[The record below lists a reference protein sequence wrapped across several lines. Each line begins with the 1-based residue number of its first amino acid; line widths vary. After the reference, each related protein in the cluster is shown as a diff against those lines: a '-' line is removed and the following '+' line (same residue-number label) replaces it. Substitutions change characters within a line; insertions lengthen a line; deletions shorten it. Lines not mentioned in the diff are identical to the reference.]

1 MERLRFPLWIMVG
14 AMLLFSW
21 QAWNQDRA
29 DREAVAPPPAQDLPP
44 LAPAQSPAAT
54 DLPGLPA
61 LTEPQTAEEPSELPA
76 AISTPEALDLV
87 RVVTDVLE
95 VDISKAGGDLVGAIL
110 PGYPVS
116 KKDANAKVSLLSAT
130 PGAEYTLS
138 TGLRAMEGAP
148 EANHHQR
155 FSSSLGSYRMGEG
168 EDELVVPLTWS
179 DGGVSVTKRFIFR
192 RGSYT
197 VAVEQV
203 VRNESGGEYGA
214 APYVLLRRV
223 HLPQDRSMFNV
234 DTYSFTGPVYY
245 DGDSYDRMDVDDLE
259 DEPLSE
265 TATNGWVGSIQ
276 HHFVAAAVPEGEQP
290 YRYDGSVSG
299 RTYRLSAIGPVR
311 AVPPGGEERF
321 SAQLFVGPKLQSQ
334 LAETAPGLQLTVDYG
349 IFTVFAQPLFWLL
362 KTLFAGVGNWGW
374 AIILATLIIKA
385 VLFPLTE
392 ASGKSMARMRKLQ
405 PRLKSIQDRFKEDPQ
420 GRNRAMMELY
430 KKEKVNPAAGCLPI
444 FIQLP
449 FFIAFYW
456 VLVES
461 VEIRQAPFLLWIN
474 DLSSRDPIFVLPA
487 LMGAAMFWQQK
498 LNPKPPDP
506 MQAKIMMAMP
516 VMFTVFFMFFPSGLV
531 LYWLTNS
538 VFSTLQQWRIN
549 RRTDQAPAKR
559 AAR

>member
-1 MERLRFPLWIMVG
+1 MEKLRFPLWIMFG

-21 QAWNQDRA
+21 QAWNQDQARRDA
-29 DREAVAPPPAQDLPP
+29 ESAPVSGDLP
-44 LAPAQSPAAT
+44 APSSPPRHART
-54 DLPGLPA
+54 DLPDLPA
-61 LTEPQTAEEPSELPA
+61 VSGAQAGEDRAETPA
-76 AISTPEALDLV
+76 LLSPAPPVV
-87 RVVTDVLE
+87 RVVTDVL
-95 VDISKAGGDLVGAIL
+95 DLSISKVGGDLVEAIL
-110 PGYPVS
+110 LDYPVD
-116 KKDANAKVSLLSAT
+116 KKDDAAKVRLLSAT

-138 TGLRAMEGAP
+138 SGLRAVDDAP

-155 FSSSLGSYRMGEG
+155 FASELSEFRLGGG
-168 EDELVVPLTWS
+168 DDELVVPLTWS
-179 DGGVSVTKRFIFR
+179 EGGISVTKLYTFR

-197 VAVEQV
+197 VEVEQV
-203 VRNESGGEYGA
+203 VRNRGSEEYGA

-223 HLPQDRSMFNV
+223 HLPEKRSMFNV

-245 DGDSYDRMDVDDLE
+245 DGDSYDRMDVDDIE

-265 TATNGWVGSIQ
+265 TATAGWVGSIQ
-276 HHFVAAAVPEGEQP
+276 HHFVAAAVPDGEQP
-290 YRYDGSVSG
+290 YRYDGRVTQ
-299 RTYRLSAIGPVR
+299 RTYRLSAIGPLR
-311 AVPPGGEERF
+311 TVPPGGEERF
-321 SAQLFVGPKLQSQ
+321 LAQFFVGPKLQSQ
-334 LAETAPGLQLTVDYG
+334 LSETAPGLELTVDYG

-405 PRLKSIQDRFKEDPQ
+405 PRLKSIQERFKDDPQ
-420 GRNRAMMELY
+420 GRNRAMMDLY
-430 KKEKVNPAAGCLPI
+430 KTEKVNPAAGCLPI

-461 VEIRQAPFLLWIN
+461 VEIRQAPFLLWLN

-506 MQAKIMMAMP
+506 MQARIMMSMP

-549 RRTDQAPAKR
+549 RRTDKAPGKR

>member
-1 MERLRFPLWIMVG
+1 MERLRLPLWALFG

-21 QAWNQDRA
+21 QAWNRDRV
-29 DREAVAPPPAQDLPP
+29 RQAPPEPMPAAESGPATLPSVQDGDLPALP
-44 LAPAQSPAAT
+44 APERAAEEPAAALEQSAPAPAQAA
-54 DLPGLPA
+54 
-61 LTEPQTAEEPSELPA
+61 
-76 AISTPEALDLV
+76 V
-87 RVVTDVLE
+87 RVYTDVMA
-95 VDISKAGGDLVGAIL
+95 VSISASGGDLVEAEML
-110 PGYPVS
+110 QYARD
-116 KKDANAKVSLLSAT
+116 KKNEAVKVRLLSPAA
-130 PGAEYTLS
+130 GAEYVLS
-138 TGLRAMEGAP
+138 TGMRAADGRA
-148 EANHHQR
+148 EANHRER
-155 FSSSLGSYRMGEG
+155 FSSERSEYRLEADA
-168 EDELVVPLTWS
+168 DELLVPLTWS
-179 DGGVSVTKRFIFR
+179 ADGVTVTKQYRFR
-192 RGSYT
+192 RGKYYIG
-197 VAVEQV
+197 VEQT
-203 VRNESGGEYGA
+203 VRNDTGA
-214 APYVLLRRV
+214 NYEAAQYVLLRRA
-223 HLPQDRSMFNV
+223 HLPQKRSMFNV

-245 DGDSYDRMDVDDLE
+245 DGDSYDRMDPEDLI

-265 TATNGWVGSIQ
+265 SAVAGWVGSIQ
-276 HHFVAAAVPEGEQP
+276 HHFVAAAVPDGTEP
-290 YRYDGSVSG
+290 YRYDGRFAGGSYS
-299 RTYRLSAIGPVR
+299 LSAIGPLK
-311 AVPPGGEERF
+311 AVPPGGRQSY
-321 SAQLFVGPKLQSQ
+321 SAQLFVGPKLQAQ
-334 LAETAPGLQLTVDYG
+334 LEETAPGLKLTVDYG

-362 KTLFAGVGNWGW
+362 ETLFGVVGNWGW

-405 PRLKSIQDRFKEDPQ
+405 PRLKSIQERFKDDPQ

-430 KKEKVNPAAGCLPI
+430 KTEKVNPAAGCLPI

-474 DLSSRDPIFVLPA
+474 DLSSRDPVFVLPA

-506 MQAKIMMAMP
+506 MQARIMTAMP
-516 VMFTVFFMFFPSGLV
+516 VIFTVFFMFFPSGLV

-549 RRTDQAPAKR
+549 RRTEKAPRGR

>member
-1 MERLRFPLWIMVG
+1 MEKLRFPLWIMFG

-21 QAWNQDRA
+21 QAWNQDRVRSDA
-29 DREAVAPPPAQDLPP
+29 ESAPVSGDLP
-44 LAPAQSPAAT
+44 APASRAAPSET
-54 DLPGLPA
+54 DLP
-61 LTEPQTAEEPSELPA
+61 ELPSVSGA
-76 AISTPEALDLV
+76 QSGEDQVEMPSRLAPPAPVV

-95 VDISKAGGDLVGAIL
+95 LSISKVGGDLVGAVL
-110 PGYPVS
+110 LDYPVD
-116 KKDANAKVSLLSAT
+116 KKDDAAKVRLLSAM

-138 TGLRAMEGAP
+138 TGLRAMDDAP
-148 EANHHQR
+148 EANHHES
-155 FSSSLGSYRMGEG
+155 FTSELSEYRLTEG
-168 EDELVVPLTWS
+168 DEDLVVPLSWS
-179 DGGVSVTKRFIFR
+179 RGGVSVTKLYTFR
-192 RGSYT
+192 PGSYT
-197 VAVEQV
+197 VEVEQV
-203 VRNESGGEYGA
+203 VRNESSEEYGA

-223 HLPQDRSMFNV
+223 HLPEKRSMFNV

-265 TATNGWVGSIQ
+265 TTIAGWVGSIQ
-276 HHFVAAAVPEGEQP
+276 HHFVAAAVPDGEQA
-290 YRYDGSVSG
+290 YRYDGRVSQ

-321 SAQLFVGPKLQSQ
+321 LSQLFVGPKLQSQ
-334 LAETAPGLQLTVDYG
+334 LKETAPGLELTVDYG

-392 ASGKSMARMRKLQ
+392 ASGRSMARMRKLQ
-405 PRLKSIQDRFKEDPQ
+405 PRMKSIQERFKDDPQ
-420 GRNRAMMELY
+420 GRNRATMELY
-430 KKEKVNPAAGCLPI
+430 KSEKVNPAAGCLPI

-538 VFSTLQQWRIN
+538 IFSTLQQWRIN
-549 RRTDQAPAKR
+549 RRTDQAPKGR

>member
-1 MERLRFPLWIMVG
+1 MERLRFPLWIMFG

-21 QAWNQDRA
+21 QAWNQDRIRRDA
-29 DREAVAPPPAQDLPP
+29 ESSPVSGDLP
-44 LAPAQSPAAT
+44 APSPAAAPAAT
-54 DLPGLPA
+54 DLPDLPSVSG
-61 LTEPQTAEEPSELPA
+61 PQTGEGPAEQPSRLAPPA
-76 AISTPEALDLV
+76 PVV
-87 RVVTDVLE
+87 RVVTDVL
-95 VDISKAGGDLVGAIL
+95 DLSISKVGGDLVEAVL
-110 PGYPVS
+110 PDYPVA
-116 KKDANAKVSLLSAT
+116 KKDDAAKVRLLSAA

-138 TGLRAMEGAP
+138 AGLRAVGGLP
-148 EANHHQR
+148 EANHHER
-155 FSSSLGSYRMGEG
+155 FASELGEYRLEG
-168 EDELVVPLTWS
+168 GQDELVVPLTWS
-179 DGGVSVTKRFIFR
+179 AAGVTVTKLYTFR

-197 VAVEQV
+197 VGVEQV
-203 VRNESGGEYGA
+203 VRNGGGEDYGA

-223 HLPQDRSMFNV
+223 HLPEKRSMFNV

-245 DGDSYDRMDVDDLE
+245 DGDSYDRMDVDDIE

-265 TATNGWVGSIQ
+265 TAVAGWVGSIQ
-276 HHFVAAAVPEGEQP
+276 HHFVAAAVPDGEQP
-290 YRYDGSVSG
+290 YRYDGRVSG

-311 AVPPGGEERF
+311 TVPPGGEERF
-321 SAQLFVGPKLQSQ
+321 SAQFFVGPKLQSQ
-334 LAETAPGLQLTVDYG
+334 LDETAPGLKLTVDYG

-362 KTLFAGVGNWGW
+362 KTLFNGVGNWGW
-374 AIILATLIIKA
+374 AIVLATLIIKA

-405 PRLKSIQDRFKEDPQ
+405 PRLKSIQERFKDDPQ
-420 GRNRAMMELY
+420 GRNRAMMDLY
-430 KKEKVNPAAGCLPI
+430 KTEKVNPAAGCLPI

-474 DLSSRDPIFVLPA
+474 DLSSRDPVFVLPA

-506 MQAKIMMAMP
+506 MQARIMMAMP

-538 VFSTLQQWRIN
+538 IFSTLQQWRIN
-549 RRTDQAPAKR
+549 RRTDQAPKR
-559 AAR
+559 PAAR

>member
-1 MERLRFPLWIMVG
+1 MERLRFPLWIMFG

-21 QAWNQDRA
+21 QAWNRDSALRQAERA
-29 DREAVAPPPAQDLPP
+29 PLGGDALPPVTPAEGDLPDLPEPPGAESAQDPTQAGAPVAALPP
-44 LAPAQSPAAT
+44 
-54 DLPGLPA
+54 
-61 LTEPQTAEEPSELPA
+61 
-76 AISTPEALDLV
+76 TPLV
-87 RVVTDVLE
+87 RVITDVLE
-95 VDISKAGGDLVGAIL
+95 VSISNAGGDLVEAVL
-110 PGYPVS
+110 LEYPVD
-116 KKDANAKVSLLSAT
+116 KKDDAAKVRLLSPV

-138 TGLRAMEGAP
+138 TGLRAVDGAP
-148 EANHHQR
+148 EANHR
-155 FSSSLGSYRMGEG
+155 ENFASERSEYRLAEG
-168 EDELVVPLTWS
+168 DDELVVPLTWTAG
-179 DGGVSVTKRFIFR
+179 DISVTKLYTFR
-192 RGSYT
+192 RGRYT
-197 VAVEQV
+197 IEVEQV
-203 VRNESGGEYGA
+203 VRNAGGEEYGA
-214 APYVLLRRV
+214 APYVLLRRA
-223 HLPQDRSMFNV
+223 HRPEKRSMFNV
-234 DTYSFTGPVYY
+234 DTYSITGPVYY

-259 DEPLSE
+259 EEPLSE
-265 TATNGWVGSIQ
+265 TATDGWVGSIQ
-276 HHFVAAAVPEGEQP
+276 HHFVAAAVPAASQP
-290 YRYDGSVSG
+290 YRYDGTVRNG
-299 RTYRLSAIGPVR
+299 TYRLSAIGPVGV
-311 AVPPGGEERF
+311 VPPGGEERH
-321 SAQLFVGPKLQSQ
+321 SARLFVGPKLQSQ
-334 LAETAPGLQLTVDYG
+334 LDETAKGLELTVDYG

-362 KTLFAGVGNWGW
+362 NFLHSFLGNWGW
-374 AIILATLIIKA
+374 SIVLATLIIKT

-405 PRLKSIQDRFKEDPQ
+405 PRLKSIQERFKEDPR
-420 GRNRAMMELY
+420 GRNQAMMQLY

-506 MQAKIMMAMP
+506 MQAKIMTAMP
-516 VMFTVFFMFFPSGLV
+516 VLFTVFFMFFPSGLV

-549 RRTDQAPAKR
+549 RRTDQAPGKR

>member
-1 MERLRFPLWIMVG
+1 MEKLRFPLWIMFG

-21 QAWNQDRA
+21 QAWNQDRVSRNA
-29 DREAVAPPPAQDLPP
+29 ESPPVSGDLPAP
-44 LAPAQSPAAT
+44 SSPSAPAET
-54 DLPGLPA
+54 DLPDLPSVSSAETVEEQADLPA
-61 LTEPQTAEEPSELPA
+61 RLSPPA
-76 AISTPEALDLV
+76 PVV
-87 RVVTDVLE
+87 RVVTDVL
-95 VDISKAGGDLVGAIL
+95 DLSISKVGGDLVEAIL
-110 PGYPVS
+110 LDYPVD
-116 KKDANAKVSLLSAT
+116 KKDDAAKVRLLSAT

-138 TGLRAMEGAP
+138 TGLRAVDDAP

-155 FSSSLGSYRMGEG
+155 FASELSEYRLGGG
-168 EDELVVPLTWS
+168 DDELVVPLTWS
-179 DGGVSVTKRFIFR
+179 EGGVSVTKLYSFR

-197 VAVEQV
+197 VGVEQV
-203 VRNESGGEYGA
+203 VRNGGGEEYGA

-223 HLPQDRSMFNV
+223 HLPEKRSMFNV

-245 DGDSYDRMDVDDLE
+245 DGDSYDRMDVDDIE

-265 TATNGWVGSIQ
+265 TATAGWVGSIQ
-276 HHFVAAAVPEGEQP
+276 HHFVGAAVPDGEQP
-290 YRYDGSVSG
+290 YRYDGRVSQ

-321 SAQLFVGPKLQSQ
+321 FAQLFVGPKLQSQ
-334 LAETAPGLQLTVDYG
+334 LSETAPGLELTVDYG

-374 AIILATLIIKA
+374 AIVLATLIIKA

-405 PRLKSIQDRFKEDPQ
+405 PRLKSIQERFKDDPQ
-420 GRNRAMMELY
+420 GRNRAMMDLY
-430 KKEKVNPAAGCLPI
+430 KTEKVNPAAGCLPI

-506 MQAKIMMAMP
+506 MQARIMTAMP

-538 VFSTLQQWRIN
+538 IFSTLQQWRIN
-549 RRTDQAPAKR
+549 RRTDKAPGKR
-559 AAR
+559 TAR

>member
-1 MERLRFPLWIMVG
+1 MEKLRFPLWIMFG

-21 QAWNQDRA
+21 QAWNQDRVRRDA
-29 DREAVAPPPAQDLPP
+29 ESPPVSGDLPSP
-44 LAPAQSPAAT
+44 SSPAAPVDA
-54 DLPGLPA
+54 DLPELP
-61 LTEPQTAEEPSELPA
+61 TVSSEQPGEEQAELPA
-76 AISTPEALDLV
+76 GLSQPAPVV
-87 RVVTDVLE
+87 RVVTDVL
-95 VDISKAGGDLVGAIL
+95 DLSISKVGGDLVEAIL
-110 PGYPVS
+110 LDYPVD
-116 KKDANAKVSLLSAT
+116 KKDDAAKVRLLSAT

-138 TGLRAMEGAP
+138 TGLRAVDDAP

-155 FSSSLGSYRMGEG
+155 FASELSEYRLRGG
-168 EDELVVPLTWS
+168 DDELVVPLTWS
-179 DGGVSVTKRFIFR
+179 EGGVSVTKLYTFR

-197 VAVEQV
+197 VEVEQV
-203 VRNESGGEYGA
+203 LRNRGSADYGA

-223 HLPQDRSMFNV
+223 HLPQKRSMFNV

-245 DGDSYDRMDVDDLE
+245 DGDSYDRMDVDDIE
-259 DEPLSE
+259 EEPLSE
-265 TATNGWVGSIQ
+265 TATAGWVGSIQ
-276 HHFVAAAVPEGEQP
+276 HHFVGAAVPDGEQP
-290 YRYDGSVSG
+290 YRYDGRVSQ

-321 SAQLFVGPKLQSQ
+321 FAQLFVGPKLQSQ
-334 LAETAPGLQLTVDYG
+334 LSETAPGLELTVDYG

-374 AIILATLIIKA
+374 AIVLATLIIKA

-405 PRLKSIQDRFKEDPQ
+405 PRLKSIQERFKDDPQ

-430 KKEKVNPAAGCLPI
+430 KTEKVNPAAGCLPI

-461 VEIRQAPFLLWIN
+461 VEIRQAPFLLWIS

-506 MQAKIMMAMP
+506 MQARIMTAMP

-549 RRTDQAPAKR
+549 RRTDKAPGKR

>member
-1 MERLRFPLWIMVG
+1 MERLRFPLWIMFG

-29 DREAVAPPPAQDLPP
+29 RRDAEQAPVSGDLP
-44 LAPAQSPAAT
+44 APASRAAPAAT
-54 DLPGLPA
+54 DLP
-61 LTEPQTAEEPSELPA
+61 ELPSVSSAQPGEGQARQPA
-76 AISTPEALDLV
+76 AVVPSAPAV
-87 RVVTDVLE
+87 RVVTDVL
-95 VDISKAGGDLVGAIL
+95 DLSISNVGGDLVEAIL
-110 PGYPVS
+110 PEYPVD
-116 KKDANAKVSLLSAT
+116 KKDGTAKVRLLSTT

-138 TGLRAMEGAP
+138 TGLRAVDDAP
-148 EANHHQR
+148 EANHHER
-155 FSSSLGSYRMGEG
+155 FASELSEYRLAEG
-168 EDELVVPLTWS
+168 ADELIVPLTWS
-179 DGGVSVTKRFIFR
+179 EGEVSVTKLYTFR
-192 RGSYT
+192 RGSYA
-197 VAVEQV
+197 VEVEQV
-203 VRNESGGEYGA
+203 VRNGGGEDYGVA
-214 APYVLLRRV
+214 AYVLLRRV
-223 HLPQDRSMFNV
+223 HLPEKRSMFNV

-245 DGDSYDRMDVDDLE
+245 DGDSYDRMDVDDLV

-265 TATNGWVGSIQ
+265 TAIAGWVGSIQ
-276 HHFVAAAVPEGEQP
+276 HHFVAAAAPDGTQP
-290 YRYDGSVSG
+290 YRYDGRVSQ

-321 SAQLFVGPKLQSQ
+321 LAHLFVGPKLQSQ
-334 LAETAPGLQLTVDYG
+334 LKETAPGLELTVDYG

-405 PRLKSIQDRFKEDPQ
+405 PRLKSIQERFKDDAQ
-420 GRNRAMMELY
+420 GRNQAMMQLY
-430 KKEKVNPAAGCLPI
+430 KTEKVNPAAGCLPI

-461 VEIRQAPFLLWIN
+461 VEIRQAPFMLWLN
-474 DLSSRDPIFVLPA
+474 DLSSRDPVFVLPA

-549 RRTDQAPAKR
+549 RRTDKAPKAR

>member
-1 MERLRFPLWIMVG
+1 MEKLRFPLWIMFG

-21 QAWNQDRA
+21 QAWNRDRA
-29 DREAVAPPPAQDLPP
+29 IEQAEQPPVTEDYLPQAAPADGDLP
-44 LAPAQSPAAT
+44 
-54 DLPGLPA
+54 DLPELPDSGSADGPATADAPVATLPA
-61 LTEPQTAEEPSELPA
+61 
-76 AISTPEALDLV
+76 TPLV
-87 RVVTDVLE
+87 RVFTDVLE
-95 VDISKAGGDLVGAIL
+95 ISISKLGGDLVEAVL
-110 PGYPVS
+110 LEYPVE
-116 KKDANAKVSLLSAT
+116 KKDGAAKVRLLSAV

-138 TGLRAMEGAP
+138 TGLRAVDGAP
-148 EANHHQR
+148 EANHQESFASAR
-155 FSSSLGSYRMGEG
+155 GEYRLE
-168 EDELVVPLTWS
+168 EDEDVLVVPLTWRS
-179 DGGVSVTKRFIFR
+179 GDISVTKLYTFR
-192 RGSYT
+192 RGRYA
-197 VAVEQV
+197 VEVEQV
-203 VRNESGGEYGA
+203 VRNDGSEEYGA
-214 APYVLLRRV
+214 APYVLLQRAHR
-223 HLPQDRSMFNV
+223 PEKRSMFNV

-259 DEPLSE
+259 EEPLSE
-265 TATNGWVGSIQ
+265 TVTDGWVGSIQ
-276 HHFVAAAVPEGEQP
+276 HHFVGAAVPAAAQP
-290 YRYDGSVSG
+290 YRYDGRVRNG
-299 RTYRLSAIGPVR
+299 TYRLSAIGPVGV
-311 AVPPGGEERF
+311 VPPAGEQRY
-321 SAQLFVGPKLQSQ
+321 SARLFAGPKLQSQ
-334 LAETAPGLQLTVDYG
+334 LEETAPGLKLTVDYG

-362 KTLFAGVGNWGW
+362 NFLHSFLGNWGW
-374 AIILATLIIKA
+374 SIVLATLIIKT

-405 PRLKSIQDRFKEDPQ
+405 PRLKSIQERFKDDPQ
-420 GRNRAMMELY
+420 GRNQAMMQLY

-487 LMGAAMFWQQK
+487 LMGAAMFWQQR

-506 MQAKIMMAMP
+506 MQAKIMTAMP

-549 RRTDQAPAKR
+549 RRTDQTPGKR

>member
-1 MERLRFPLWIMVG
+1 MEKLRFPLWIMFG

-21 QAWNQDRA
+21 QAWNQDRVSRNA
-29 DREAVAPPPAQDLPP
+29 ESPPVSGDLPAPPSPS
-44 LAPAQSPAAT
+44 APAET
-54 DLPGLPA
+54 DLPDLPSVSSAETVEEQADLPA
-61 LTEPQTAEEPSELPA
+61 RLSPPA
-76 AISTPEALDLV
+76 PVV
-87 RVVTDVLE
+87 RVVTDVL
-95 VDISKAGGDLVGAIL
+95 DLSISKVGGDLVEAIL
-110 PGYPVS
+110 LDYPVD
-116 KKDANAKVSLLSAT
+116 KKDDAAKVRLLSAT

-138 TGLRAMEGAP
+138 TGLRAVDDAP

-155 FSSSLGSYRMGEG
+155 FASELSEYRLGGG
-168 EDELVVPLTWS
+168 DDELVVPLTWS
-179 DGGVSVTKRFIFR
+179 EGGVSVTKLYSFR

-197 VAVEQV
+197 VGVEQV
-203 VRNESGGEYGA
+203 VRNGGGEEYGA

-223 HLPQDRSMFNV
+223 HLPEKRSMFNV

-245 DGDSYDRMDVDDLE
+245 DGDSYDRMDVDDIE

-265 TATNGWVGSIQ
+265 TATAGWVGSIQ
-276 HHFVAAAVPEGEQP
+276 HHFVGAAVPDGEQP
-290 YRYDGSVSG
+290 YRYDGRVSQ

-321 SAQLFVGPKLQSQ
+321 FAQLFVGPKLQSQ
-334 LAETAPGLQLTVDYG
+334 LSETAPGLELTVDYG

-374 AIILATLIIKA
+374 AIVLATLIIKA

-405 PRLKSIQDRFKEDPQ
+405 PRLKSIQERFKDDPQ
-420 GRNRAMMELY
+420 GRNRAMMDLY
-430 KKEKVNPAAGCLPI
+430 KTEKVNPAAGCLPI

-506 MQAKIMMAMP
+506 MQARIMTAMP

-538 VFSTLQQWRIN
+538 IFSTLQQWRIN
-549 RRTDQAPAKR
+549 RRTDKAPGKR
-559 AAR
+559 TAR

>member
-1 MERLRFPLWIMVG
+1 MEKLRFPLWIMFG

-29 DREAVAPPPAQDLPP
+29 RRAAESPPVSGDLP
-44 LAPAQSPAAT
+44 APSSPAAPVDT
-54 DLPGLPA
+54 DLPDLPSVSSA
-61 LTEPQTAEEPSELPA
+61 QPVEEQAELPA
-76 AISTPEALDLV
+76 RLSPPPSVV
-87 RVVTDVLE
+87 RVVTDVL
-95 VDISKAGGDLVGAIL
+95 DLSISKVGGDLIEAIL
-110 PGYPVS
+110 LDYPVD
-116 KKDANAKVSLLSAT
+116 KKDDAAKVRLLSAA

-138 TGLRAMEGAP
+138 TGLRAVDDAP
-148 EANHHQR
+148 EANHHQHFASELSEYR
-155 FSSSLGSYRMGEG
+155 LGGG
-168 EDELVVPLTWS
+168 DDQLVVPLTWS
-179 DGGVSVTKRFIFR
+179 EGGLSVTKLYTFR

-197 VAVEQV
+197 VGVEQV
-203 VRNESGGEYGA
+203 VRNGSSEDYGA

-223 HLPQDRSMFNV
+223 HLPEKRSMFNV

-245 DGDSYDRMDVDDLE
+245 DGDSYDRMDVDDIE

-265 TATNGWVGSIQ
+265 TATAGWVGSIQ
-276 HHFVAAAVPEGEQP
+276 HHFVGAAVPDGEQP
-290 YRYDGSVSG
+290 YRYDGRVSQG
-299 RTYRLSAIGPVR
+299 TYRLSAIGPVR
-311 AVPPGGEERF
+311 AVPPGGEESF
-321 SAQLFVGPKLQSQ
+321 FAQLFVGPKLQSQ
-334 LAETAPGLQLTVDYG
+334 LSETAPGLELTVDYG

-374 AIILATLIIKA
+374 AIVLATLIIKA

-405 PRLKSIQDRFKEDPQ
+405 PRLKSIQERFKDDPQ

-430 KKEKVNPAAGCLPI
+430 KTEKVNPAAGCLPI

-506 MQAKIMMAMP
+506 MQARIMTAMP

-538 VFSTLQQWRIN
+538 IFSTLQQWRIN
-549 RRTDQAPAKR
+549 RRTDKPPGKQ

>member
-1 MERLRFPLWIMVG
+1 MERLRFPLWIMFG

-21 QAWNQDRA
+21 QAWNQDRVRRDA
-29 DREAVAPPPAQDLPP
+29 ESAPVSGDLPAPPSSA
-44 LAPAQSPAAT
+44 APVET
-54 DLPGLPA
+54 DLPSLPSVSSA
-61 LTEPQTAEEPSELPA
+61 QSGENEAEVPARLSAPPSV
-76 AISTPEALDLV
+76 V
-87 RVVTDVLE
+87 RVVTDVLD
-95 VDISKAGGDLVGAIL
+95 VSISKMGGDLVEAIL
-110 PGYPVS
+110 LDYPVD
-116 KKDANAKVSLLSAT
+116 KVEKAAKVRLLSAA

-138 TGLRAMEGAP
+138 TGLRAADDAP

-155 FSSSLGSYRMGEG
+155 FTSELSEFRLLEG
-168 EDELVVPLTWS
+168 DEELVVPLTWS
-179 DGGVSVTKRFIFR
+179 EGGVSVTKLYRFR
-192 RGSYT
+192 RGSYA
-197 VAVEQV
+197 VEVEQV
-203 VRNESGGEYGA
+203 VRNGRSEDYGA

-223 HLPQDRSMFNV
+223 HLPQKRSMFNV
-234 DTYSFTGPVYY
+234 DTYSVTGPVYY
-245 DGDSYDRMDVDDLE
+245 DGDSYDRMDVDDIGE
-259 DEPLSE
+259 EPLSE
-265 TATNGWVGSIQ
+265 TATAGWVGSIQ
-276 HHFVAAAVPEGEQP
+276 HHFVTAAVPDGEQP
-290 YRYDGSVSG
+290 YRYDGRVSG

-321 SAQLFVGPKLQSQ
+321 FAQLFVGPKLQSQ
-334 LAETAPGLQLTVDYG
+334 LSETAPGLELTVDYG
-349 IFTVFAQPLFWLL
+349 IFTLFAQPLFWLL

-374 AIILATLIIKA
+374 AIVLATLIIKA

-405 PRLKSIQDRFKEDPQ
+405 PRLKSIQERFKDDPQ
-420 GRNRAMMELY
+420 GRNRAMMDLY
-430 KKEKVNPAAGCLPI
+430 KTEKVNPAAGCLPI

-506 MQAKIMMAMP
+506 MQARIMMAMP

-538 VFSTLQQWRIN
+538 IFSTLQQWRIN
-549 RRTDQAPAKR
+549 RRTDKAPGKR

>member
-29 DREAVAPPPAQDLPP
+29 AREAEAPPAGQDIPP

-54 DLPGLPA
+54 DLPDLPA
-61 LTEPQTAEEPSELPA
+61 LAESQSAEQPPELPA

-87 RVVTDVLE
+87 RVATDVLE
-95 VDISKAGGDLVGAIL
+95 VGISRVGGDLVGAVL
-110 PGYPVS
+110 PAYPVS
-116 KKDANAKVSLLSAT
+116 KKDADAKVSLLSAA

-138 TGLRAMEGAP
+138 TGLRAMGGAP

-155 FSSSLGSYRMGEG
+155 FSSPLGSYRMAEG
-168 EDELVVPLTWS
+168 DDELVVPLTWS

-203 VRNESGGEYGA
+203 VRNETGLEYGA

-259 DEPLSE
+259 EEPLSE
-265 TATNGWVGSIQ
+265 TAANGWVGSIQ

-290 YRYDGSVSG
+290 YRYDGRVSG

-311 AVPPGGEERF
+311 AIPPGGEERF
-321 SAQLFVGPKLQSQ
+321 AAQLFVGPKLQSQ
-334 LAETAPGLQLTVDYG
+334 LAETAPGLELTVDYG

-405 PRLKSIQDRFKEDPQ
+405 PRLKSIQERFKEDPQ

-549 RRTDQAPAKR
+549 RRTDQATGKR

>member
-1 MERLRFPLWIMVG
+1 MERLRFPLWILFG

-21 QAWNQDRA
+21 QAWNQDRVRRSA
-29 DREAVAPPPAQDLPP
+29 EPAPVSGDLP
-44 LAPAQSPAAT
+44 APASPAAPAET
-54 DLPGLPA
+54 DLPALPSVSSA
-61 LTEPQTAEEPSELPA
+61 QPDTEPAEWPA
-76 AISTPEALDLV
+76 AVLPSAPVV
-87 RVVTDVLE
+87 RVVTDVL
-95 VDISKAGGDLVGAIL
+95 DLSISKVGGDLVEAVL
-110 PGYPVS
+110 LDYPVD
-116 KKDANAKVSLLSAT
+116 KKEGSAKVRLLSAT

-138 TGLRAMEGAP
+138 TGLRAVDEAP
-148 EANHHQR
+148 EANHHER
-155 FSSSLGSYRMGEG
+155 FASELSEYRLAEG
-168 EDELVVPLTWS
+168 ADELIVPLTWS
-179 DGGVSVTKRFIFR
+179 EGGVSVTKLYTFR
-192 RGSYT
+192 RGSYA
-197 VAVEQV
+197 VEVEQV
-203 VRNESGGEYGA
+203 LRNGRREDYGA
-214 APYVLLRRV
+214 APYVLLSRV
-223 HLPQDRSMFNV
+223 HLPEKRSMFNV

-259 DEPLSE
+259 EEPLSE
-265 TATNGWVGSIQ
+265 TAIAGWVGSIQ
-276 HHFVAAAVPEGEQP
+276 HHFVAAAVPDGAQP
-290 YRYDGSVSG
+290 YRYDGRVSQ

-311 AVPPGGEERF
+311 SVPPGGEERF
-321 SAQLFVGPKLQSQ
+321 LAHLFVGPKLQSQ
-334 LAETAPGLQLTVDYG
+334 LKETAPGLELTVDYG

-374 AIILATLIIKA
+374 AIVLATLIIKA

-405 PRLKSIQDRFKEDPQ
+405 PRLKSIQERFKDDPQ
-420 GRNRAMMELY
+420 GRNRAMMDLY
-430 KKEKVNPAAGCLPI
+430 KTEKVNPAAGCLPI

-474 DLSSRDPIFVLPA
+474 DLSSRDPVFVLPA

-506 MQAKIMMAMP
+506 MQARIMTAMP

-538 VFSTLQQWRIN
+538 IFSTLQQWRIN
-549 RRTDQAPAKR
+549 RRTDKAPKGR

>member
-1 MERLRFPLWIMVG
+1 MEKLRFPLWIMFG

-21 QAWNQDRA
+21 QAWNQDRVRRDA
-29 DREAVAPPPAQDLPP
+29 ESAPVSGDLP
-44 LAPAQSPAAT
+44 APSSPAAPVQT
-54 DLPGLPA
+54 DLPDLPSVSSA
-61 LTEPQTAEEPSELPA
+61 QPDEEQAELPA
-76 AISTPEALDLV
+76 RLSPPAPVV
-87 RVVTDVLE
+87 RVVTDVL
-95 VDISKAGGDLVGAIL
+95 DLSISKVGGDLVEAIL
-110 PGYPVS
+110 LDYPVD
-116 KKDANAKVSLLSAT
+116 KKDDAAKVRLLSAT

-138 TGLRAMEGAP
+138 TGLRAVDDAP

-155 FSSSLGSYRMGEG
+155 FASELSEYRLGGG
-168 EDELVVPLTWS
+168 DDELVVPLTWS
-179 DGGVSVTKRFIFR
+179 ESGVSVTKLYTFR

-197 VAVEQV
+197 VGVEQV
-203 VRNESGGEYGA
+203 VRNGGSEDYGA

-223 HLPQDRSMFNV
+223 HLPEKRSMFNV

-245 DGDSYDRMDVDDLE
+245 DGDSYDRMDVDDIE

-265 TATNGWVGSIQ
+265 TATAGWVGSIQ
-276 HHFVAAAVPEGEQP
+276 HHFVGAAVPDGEQP
-290 YRYDGSVSG
+290 YRYDGRVSQ

-321 SAQLFVGPKLQSQ
+321 LAQLFVGPKLQSQ
-334 LAETAPGLQLTVDYG
+334 LSETAPGLELTVDYG

-374 AIILATLIIKA
+374 AIVLATLIIKA

-405 PRLKSIQDRFKEDPQ
+405 PRLKSIQERFKDDPQ
-420 GRNRAMMELY
+420 GRNRAMMDLY
-430 KKEKVNPAAGCLPI
+430 KTEKVNPAAGCLPI

-506 MQAKIMMAMP
+506 MQARIMMAMP

-538 VFSTLQQWRIN
+538 IFSTLQQWRIN
-549 RRTDQAPAKR
+549 RRTDKAPGKR

>member
-1 MERLRFPLWIMVG
+1 MEKLRFPLWIMFG

-21 QAWNQDRA
+21 QAWNQDRLSRNA
-29 DREAVAPPPAQDLPP
+29 SSPPVSGDLPAPPSPS
-44 LAPAQSPAAT
+44 APAET
-54 DLPGLPA
+54 DLPDLPSVSSAETVEEQADLPA
-61 LTEPQTAEEPSELPA
+61 RLSPPA
-76 AISTPEALDLV
+76 PVV
-87 RVVTDVLE
+87 RVVTDVL
-95 VDISKAGGDLVGAIL
+95 DLSISKVGGDLVEAIL
-110 PGYPVS
+110 LDYPVD
-116 KKDANAKVSLLSAT
+116 KKDDAAKVRLLSAT

-138 TGLRAMEGAP
+138 TGLRAVDDAP

-155 FSSSLGSYRMGEG
+155 FASELSEYRLGGG
-168 EDELVVPLTWS
+168 DDELVVPLTWS
-179 DGGVSVTKRFIFR
+179 EGGVSVTKLYSFR

-197 VAVEQV
+197 VGVEQV
-203 VRNESGGEYGA
+203 VRNGGGEEYGA

-223 HLPQDRSMFNV
+223 HLPEKRSMFNV

-245 DGDSYDRMDVDDLE
+245 DGDSYDRMDVDDIE

-265 TATNGWVGSIQ
+265 TATAGWVGSIQ
-276 HHFVAAAVPEGEQP
+276 HHFVGAAVPDGEQP
-290 YRYDGSVSG
+290 YRYDGRVSQ

-321 SAQLFVGPKLQSQ
+321 FAQLFVGPKLQSQ
-334 LAETAPGLQLTVDYG
+334 LSETAPGLELTVDYG

-374 AIILATLIIKA
+374 AIVLATLIIKA

-405 PRLKSIQDRFKEDPQ
+405 PRLKSIQERFKDDPQ
-420 GRNRAMMELY
+420 GRNRAMMDLY
-430 KKEKVNPAAGCLPI
+430 KTEKVNPAAGCLPI

-506 MQAKIMMAMP
+506 MQARIMTAMP

-538 VFSTLQQWRIN
+538 IFSTLQQWRIN
-549 RRTDQAPAKR
+549 RRTDKAPGKR
-559 AAR
+559 TAR

>member
-1 MERLRFPLWIMVG
+1 MERLRLPLWALFG

-21 QAWNQDRA
+21 QAWNRDRV
-29 DREAVAPPPAQDLPP
+29 RETPPPAAVESAPGTLP
-44 LAPAQSPAAT
+44 AVE
-54 DLPGLPA
+54 DGGLPA
-61 LTEPQTAEEPSELPA
+61 LPAPDRDTEEPGA
-76 AISTPEALDLV
+76 ALEQSAAAPGQAAV
-87 RVVTDVLE
+87 RVYTDVMA
-95 VDISKAGGDLVGAIL
+95 VSISASGADVVEAEL
-110 PGYPVS
+110 LDYARD
-116 KKDANAKVSLLSAT
+116 KKNEAVKVRLLSPSA
-130 PGAEYTLS
+130 GAEYILS
-138 TGLRAMEGAP
+138 TGLRAAGGLP
-148 EANHHQR
+148 EANHHER
-155 FSSSLGSYRMGEG
+155 FSSERSEYRLDADA
-168 EDELVVPLTWS
+168 DELLVPLTWS
-179 DGGVSVTKRFIFR
+179 ADGVTVTKQYRFR
-192 RGSYT
+192 RGKYYIG
-197 VAVEQV
+197 VEQTV
-203 VRNESGGEYGA
+203 HNETGAEYEA
-214 APYVLLRRV
+214 APYVLLRRA
-223 HLPQDRSMFNV
+223 HLPQKRSMFNV

-245 DGDSYDRMDVDDLE
+245 DGDSYDRMDPEDLI

-265 TATNGWVGSIQ
+265 SATGGWVGSIQ
-276 HHFVAAAVPEGEQP
+276 HHFVAAAVPEGAEP
-290 YRYDGSVSG
+290 YRYDGRFSG
-299 RTYRLSAIGPVR
+299 GSYSLSAIGPLH
-311 AVPPGGEERF
+311 AVPPGGRQSY
-321 SAQLFVGPKLQSQ
+321 SARLFVGPKLQSQ
-334 LAETAPGLQLTVDYG
+334 LEETAPGLKLAVDYG

-362 KTLFAGVGNWGW
+362 ETLFGWVGNWGW

-405 PRLKSIQDRFKEDPQ
+405 PRLKSIQERFKDDPQ

-430 KKEKVNPAAGCLPI
+430 KTEKVNPAAGCLPI

-474 DLSSRDPIFVLPA
+474 DLSSRDPVFVLPA

-506 MQAKIMMAMP
+506 MQARIMTAMP
-516 VMFTVFFMFFPSGLV
+516 VIFTVFFMFFPSGLV

-549 RRTDQAPAKR
+549 RRTEKAPRGR

>member
-1 MERLRFPLWIMVG
+1 MERLRFPLWIMFG

-21 QAWNQDRA
+21 QAWNQDQVRRDA
-29 DREAVAPPPAQDLPP
+29 ESAPVSDDLPSP
-44 LAPAQSPAAT
+44 SSPAAPADT
-54 DLPGLPA
+54 DLPALPTVSSA
-61 LTEPQTAEEPSELPA
+61 APAEDQAESPVRLA
-76 AISTPEALDLV
+76 AAPPVV
-87 RVVTDVLE
+87 RVVTDVL
-95 VDISKAGGDLVGAIL
+95 DLSISKVGGDLVEAIL
-110 PGYPVS
+110 LDYPVD
-116 KKDANAKVSLLSAT
+116 KEENAAKVRLLSAT

-138 TGLRAMEGAP
+138 TGLRALDDAP

-155 FSSSLGSYRMGEG
+155 FASELSEFRLLEG
-168 EDELVVPLTWS
+168 DDELIVPLTWS
-179 DGGVSVTKRFIFR
+179 EGGVSVTKRYTFR
-192 RGSYT
+192 RGSYA
-197 VAVEQV
+197 VEVEQV
-203 VRNESGGEYGA
+203 VRNGGGEDYGV

-223 HLPQDRSMFNV
+223 HLPQKRSMFNV
-234 DTYSFTGPVYY
+234 DTYSVTGPVYY
-245 DGDSYDRMDVDDLE
+245 DGDSYDRMDVDDIE

-265 TATNGWVGSIQ
+265 ADITAGWVGSIQ
-276 HHFVAAAVPEGEQP
+276 HHFVTAAVPDGEQL
-290 YRYDGSVSG
+290 YRYDGRVSG

-311 AVPPGGEERF
+311 PVPAGGEERF
-321 SAQLFVGPKLQSQ
+321 FAQLFVGPKLQSQ
-334 LAETAPGLQLTVDYG
+334 LSETAPGLELTVDYG

-374 AIILATLIIKA
+374 AIVLATLIIKA

-405 PRLKSIQDRFKEDPQ
+405 PRLKSIQERFKDDPQ

-430 KKEKVNPAAGCLPI
+430 KTEKVNPAAGCLPI

-506 MQAKIMMAMP
+506 MQARIMMAMP

-538 VFSTLQQWRIN
+538 IFSTLQQWRIN
-549 RRTDQAPAKR
+549 RRTDKSPGKR

>member
-1 MERLRFPLWIMVG
+1 MERLRFPLWIMFG

-21 QAWNQDRA
+21 QAWNRDRL
-29 DREAVAPPPAQDLPP
+29 REQAEQGPVTEDLLPSVSPGEGDLPDLP
-44 LAPAQSPAAT
+44 EPPRAEPAGHRTPAEAPAAT
-54 DLPGLPA
+54 LPP
-61 LTEPQTAEEPSELPA
+61 
-76 AISTPEALDLV
+76 TPGV
-87 RVVTDVLE
+87 RVITDVL
-95 VDISKAGGDLVGAIL
+95 DLSISRSGGDLVEAVL
-110 PGYPVS
+110 LDYPID
-116 KKDANAKVSLLSAT
+116 KKDDAAKVRLLSPM

-138 TGLRAMEGAP
+138 TGLRAVDGAP
-148 EANHHQR
+148 EANHHEDFASVR
-155 FSSSLGSYRMGEG
+155 SEYRLGEG
-168 EDELVVPLTWS
+168 ADELVVPLTWS
-179 DGGVSVTKRFIFR
+179 AGDISVTKRYTFR
-192 RGSYT
+192 RGRYA
-197 VAVEQV
+197 VEVEQV
-203 VRNESGGEYGA
+203 VRNAGGEDYGA

-223 HLPQDRSMFNV
+223 HRPQKRSMFNV

-259 DEPLSE
+259 EEPLSE
-265 TATNGWVGSIQ
+265 TATAGWVGSIQ
-276 HHFVAAAVPEGEQP
+276 HHFVAAAAPAASQP
-290 YRYDGSVSG
+290 YRYDGRVSNG
-299 RTYRLSAIGPVR
+299 TYRLSAIGPVSV
-311 AVPPGGEERF
+311 VPPGGEGRY
-321 SAQLFVGPKLQSQ
+321 SARLFVGPKLQSQ
-334 LAETAPGLQLTVDYG
+334 LEETAKGLRLTVDYG

-362 KTLFAGVGNWGW
+362 SFMHSFIGNWGW
-374 AIILATLIIKA
+374 SIVLATLIIKT

-405 PRLKSIQDRFKEDPQ
+405 PRLKSIQERFKDDPQ
-420 GRNRAMMELY
+420 GRNQAMMQLY

-487 LMGAAMFWQQK
+487 LMGAAMFWQQR

-549 RRTDQAPAKR
+549 RRTDQPPKGR

>member
-1 MERLRFPLWIMVG
+1 VEKLRFPLWIMFG

-21 QAWNQDRA
+21 QAWNQDRVRSDA
-29 DREAVAPPPAQDLPP
+29 ESAPVSGDLP
-44 LAPAQSPAAT
+44 APSSPAAPSET
-54 DLPGLPA
+54 DLPELPSVSGAQSEEDPGEGPA
-61 LTEPQTAEEPSELPA
+61 LFSPPA
-76 AISTPEALDLV
+76 PVV

-95 VDISKAGGDLVGAIL
+95 LSISKVGGDLVEAVL
-110 PGYPVS
+110 LDYPVD
-116 KKDANAKVSLLSAT
+116 KKDDAAKVHLLSAT

-138 TGLRAMEGAP
+138 TGLRAVDDAP
-148 EANHHQR
+148 EANHHESFTSQL
-155 FSSSLGSYRMGEG
+155 SEYRLAEG
-168 EDELVVPLTWS
+168 DEDLVVPLSWS
-179 DGGVSVTKRFIFR
+179 RDGVSVTKLYTFR
-192 RGSYT
+192 RGSYA
-197 VAVEQV
+197 VEVEQV
-203 VRNESGGEYGA
+203 VRNERSEEYGA
-214 APYVLLRRV
+214 APYVMLRRV
-223 HLPQDRSMFNV
+223 HLPEKRSMFNV
-234 DTYSFTGPVYY
+234 DTYSFTGPVHY
-245 DGDSYDRMDVDDLE
+245 DGDSYDRMDVEDLE

-265 TATNGWVGSIQ
+265 TAVAGWVGSIQ
-276 HHFVAAAVPEGEQP
+276 HHFVAAAVPDGEQA
-290 YRYDGSVSG
+290 YRYDGRVSQ

-321 SAQLFVGPKLQSQ
+321 LSRLFVGPKLQSQ
-334 LAETAPGLQLTVDYG
+334 LKETAPGLELTVDYG

-392 ASGKSMARMRKLQ
+392 ASGRSMARMRKLQ
-405 PRLKSIQDRFKEDPQ
+405 PRMKSIQERFKEDPQ
-420 GRNRAMMELY
+420 GRNRATMELY
-430 KKEKVNPAAGCLPI
+430 KSEKVNPAAGCLPI

-474 DLSSRDPIFVLPA
+474 DLSSRDPIFVLPT

-538 VFSTLQQWRIN
+538 IFSTLQQWRIN
-549 RRTDQAPAKR
+549 RRTDQAPKGR